1 MVKQD
6 KIEFWDV
13 DAPTNPRT
21 QQQVHIQK
29 IRCFYQKNKVFFFFL
44 KQNGPQTVQWDHD
57 STQKNKNKKA
67 KT

>member
-29 IRCFYQKNKVFFFFL
+29 IRCFYPKNKVFFL
-44 KQNGPQTVQWDHD
+44 KTKWPTNSTVGP
-57 STQKNKNKKA
+57 
-67 KT
+67 

>member
-29 IRCFYQKNKVFFFFL
+29 IRCFYQKNNSFY
-44 KQNGPQTVQWDHD
+44 KQNGP
-57 STQKNKNKKA
+57 
-67 KT
+67 